1 MKKGLVSWAG
11 EWWMDEEGR
20 EAGSTEQEVCDE
32 GMRGQGRE
40 WRGESII
47 PDGTEFWK
55 VYFSHESSLFYMR
68 NFPGKRG
75 L

>member
-1 MKKGLVSWAG
+1 
-11 EWWMDEEGR
+11 
-20 EAGSTEQEVCDE
+20 
-32 GMRGQGRE
+32 MRGQGRE

-55 VYFSHESSLFYMR
+55 VYVSHESSLFYMR